1 MDLGTGPLGRVP
13 DLLLDRLTVH
23 IMPGTAGSTGAEM
36 RRKNA
41 HVSCS
46 HATYNLEGKTDMSI
60 NKRKISSNE
69 VKKYEIT
76 TVTTRKAAPQPL
88 TEGVP
93 STI

>member
-1 MDLGTGPLGRVP
+1 
-13 DLLLDRLTVH
+13 
-23 IMPGTAGSTGAEM
+23 
-36 RRKNA
+36 
-41 HVSCS
+41 
-46 HATYNLEGKTDMSI
+46 MSI

-93 STI
+93 VPFNSSDFSN